1 MNVATSVSERKAG
14 TLQGVILLL
23 PVTMAVMGLIVLVP
37 VLPQMMRQFHAVPGA
52 QYLVPLVLTLPA
64 LCIAVLAPIAGAIVD
79 AIGRRRT
86 LIGALVIYSVAGVMP
101 IFLNSLTAIIASRIV
116 VGAMESAVVTAST
129 TLIGDY
135 FHGESRERWLANQTA
150 VASISS
156 IFLALL
162 GGALG
167 NLGWRAPFAAYAVGL
182 LYAVG
187 LILWTWEP
195 RKVEQPSTELAGP
208 AAPFPWR
215 AMLPVALL
223 AVFGGVM
230 FFMMQ
235 IQVSNLLNDYYGISS
250 PAMLGLFTSTAGLSV
265 AAGTIAYRRMARSR
279 IATQL
284 LVAFG
289 LLGVSYIMMDHAPS
303 AVSLTVWLVA
313 NQLGCGILVPSL
325 VVLVMARLPFEVRG
339 RGTGVFMTAWWL
351 GQPLSTQLVAWVRQ
365 LVGGSLPAALQ
376 IFGLLCLL
384 AASAALASRAATR
397 HSTAVV

>member
-1 MNVATSVSERKAG
+1 
-14 TLQGVILLL
+14 
-23 PVTMAVMGLIVLVP
+23 
-37 VLPQMMRQFHAVPGA
+37 MRQFHACGA

-64 LCIAVLAPIAGAIVD
+64 LCIAVLAPLPGD
-79 AIGRRRT
+79 RRCIGRRRT

-167 NLGWRAPFAAYAVGL
+167 NLGWRAPFAAYAV
-182 LYAVG
+182 ACSTRR

-235 IQVSNLLNDYYGISS
+235 IQ
-250 PAMLGLFTSTAGLSV
+250 SV
-265 AAGTIAYRRMARSR
+265 T
-279 IATQL
+279 
-284 LVAFG
+284 
-289 LLGVSYIMMDHAPS
+289 
-303 AVSLTVWLVA
+303 
-313 NQLGCGILVPSL
+313 C
-325 VVLVMARLPFEVRG
+325 
-339 RGTGVFMTAWWL
+339 
-351 GQPLSTQLVAWVRQ
+351 
-365 LVGGSLPAALQ
+365 
-376 IFGLLCLL
+376 
-384 AASAALASRAATR
+384 
-397 HSTAVV
+397 

>member
-1 MNVATSVSERKAG
+1 MEVATPLSERKAG
-14 TLQGVILLL
+14 TLQGVFLLL

-37 VLPQMMRQFHAVPGA
+37 VLPQMMQQFHEVPGA
-52 QYLVPLVLTLPA
+52 QYLIPLVLTLPA
-64 LCIAVLAPIAGAIVD
+64 LCLAVLAPVAGAIVD

-86 LIGALVIYSVAGVMP
+86 LIGALVIYAVAGVLP
-101 IFLNSLTAIIASRIV
+101 IFLSSLTAIIISRIV

-135 FHGESRERWLANQTA
+135 FHGASRERWLANQTA
-150 VASISS
+150 LASISS
-156 IFLALL
+156 IFLALI

-167 NLGWRAPFAAYAVGL
+167 NLGWRAPFAVYGVSL

-187 LILWTWEP
+187 LTLWTWEP
-195 RKVEQPSTELAGP
+195 RKAEQPSAELAGP
-208 AAPFPWR
+208 AARFPWR
-215 AMLPVALL
+215 AMAPVALL
-223 AVFGGVM
+223 ALFGGVM

-250 PAMLGLFTSTAGLSV
+250 PAMPGLFTGTAGLSV
-265 AAGTIAYRRMARSR
+265 AAGTLVYRRLARSG

-289 LLGVSYIMMDHAPS
+289 LLGVSYVMMDHAPS

-313 NQLGCGILVPSL
+313 NQLGCGILLPSL

-351 GQPLSTQLVAWVRQ
+351 GQPLSTQLAAWVRQ
-365 LVGGSLPAALQ
+365 LMGGSLPAALQ
-376 IFGLLCLL
+376 IFGVLCLL
-384 AASAALASRAATR
+384 AAAASLASRTVTR
-397 HSTAVV
+397 RSSAVV

>member
-1 MNVATSVSERKAG
+1 MNVATPVSERKAG

-37 VLPQMMRQFHAVPGA
+37 VLPQMMQQFHAVPGA
-52 QYLVPLVLTLPA
+52 QYLIPLVLTLPA

-79 AIGRRRT
+79 TIGRRRT
-86 LIGALVIYSVAGVMP
+86 LIGALVIYAVAGVLP
-101 IFLNSLTAIIASRIV
+101 IFLSSLRAIVISRIV

-150 VASISS
+150 LASISS

-187 LILWTWEP
+187 LTFWTWEP
-195 RKVEQPSTELAGP
+195 RKVEQPSAELAGP
-208 AAPFPWR
+208 AARFPWR

-250 PAMLGLFTSTAGLSV
+250 PAMLGVFTGVAGLSV
-265 AAGTIAYRRMARSR
+265 GAGTIAYRRMARSG

-289 LLGVSYIMMDHAPS
+289 LLGVSYVMMDHAPS
-303 AVSLTVWLVA
+303 AASLTFWLVA
-313 NQLGCGILVPSL
+313 NQLGCGILLPSL
-325 VVLVMARLPFEVRG
+325 VVLVMARLPFEFRG

-351 GQPLSTQLVAWVRQ
+351 GQPLSTQLAAWVRQ

-376 IFGLLCLL
+376 IFGILCLL
-384 AASAALASRAATR
+384 AAAAALASRAATR
-397 HSTAVV
+397 RSTAVV

>member
-1 MNVATSVSERKAG
+1 MNVATPVSGRKAG

-52 QYLVPLVLTLPA
+52 EYLVPLVLTLPA

-86 LIGALVIYSVAGVMP
+86 LIGALVMYSVAGVMP

-135 FHGESRERWLANQTA
+135 FHGQSRERWLANQTA

-182 LYAVG
+182 LFAAG

-195 RKVEQPSTELAGP
+195 RRVEQPSTELAGP
-208 AAPFPWR
+208 AARFPWR
-215 AMLPVALL
+215 AMAPVALL

-265 AAGTIAYRRMARSR
+265 AAGTIAYRRMARYG

-284 LVAFG
+284 LLAFG
-289 LLGVSYIMMDHAPS
+289 LLGVSYVMMDHAPS
-303 AVSLTVWLVA
+303 ALSLTGWLVA
-313 NQLGCGILVPSL
+313 NQLGCGILLPSL
-325 VVLVMARLPFEVRG
+325 VVLVMGRLPFEVRG

-351 GQPLSTQLVAWVRQ
+351 GQPLSTQLAAWVRQ

-376 IFGLLCLL
+376 IFGILCLL
-384 AASAALASRAATR
+384 AAAAALASRLATR

>member
-64 LCIAVLAPIAGAIVD
+64 LCIAVLAPIAGVIVD

-195 RKVEQPSTELAGP
+195 RKAEQPSVELAGP
-208 AAPFPWR
+208 AARFPWR
-215 AMLPVALL
+215 PMMPVALL

-235 IQVSNLLNDYYGISS
+235 IQVSTLLNDYYGISS
-250 PAMLGLFTSTAGLSV
+250 PAMLGVFTSIAGLSV
-265 AAGTIAYRRMARSR
+265 AAGTVAYRRMARSG

-289 LLGVSYIMMDHAPS
+289 LLGIGYVMMDHAPS
-303 AVSLTVWLVA
+303 TVSLTVWLVA
-313 NQLGCGILVPSL
+313 NQLGCGILLPSL
-325 VVLVMARLPFEVRG
+325 AVLVMSRLPFEVRG

-351 GQPLSTQLVAWVRQ
+351 GQPLSTQLAAWVRQ

-376 IFGLLCLL
+376 IFGILCLL
-384 AASAALASRAATR
+384 AAAASLARRAAGR
-397 HSTAVV
+397 HSNAVV